1 MGPPPEWGEPEGGL
15 SFMMDSNKDID
26 LAWEFVEHTGKSLF
40 LTGKAGT
47 GKTTFLKRVATEST
61 KRKIVV
67 APTGVAAI
75 NAEGQTIH
83 SFFQIPPGPVFVPGS
98 QVQQKYNFSKIKR
111 RILATLDLLI
121 IDEVSMV
128 RCDLLDAVDSVLRR
142 YRHSLEPF
150 GGVQLLLIGDLQQL
164 TPVVTPQE
172 EPLLSRFYDTP
183 YFFGSTALKQVD
195 YVTIELKQV
204 YRQQQGAF
212 LEVLNHIRTGQPSA
226 QDLQLLNSR
235 CNPDFRPDAREG
247 YIRLTTHNYLA
258 DRYNE
263 RELEQ
268 LPGAATTLEAQ
279 VEGTFPE
286 SSFPTDQTLQLKVGA
301 QVMFVKNDPTG
312 KHRYYN
318 GLIGRVS
325 QLEENTLRVATP
337 DGREIDVEPLTWEN
351 LTYSMN
357 EETKEIEQKIVGTF
371 RQIPLRLAWAIT
383 IHKSQGLTFDK
394 AIIEADAAFA
404 SGQVYVALSRCRTL
418 EGLVL
423 AAPLPTR
430 AVFSD
435 PRVAN
440 YIGQQQAGAATSIDR
455 LHDIEN
461 EYYRQ
466 QLNELFSFD
475 ALLRTEKYFLRQLEE
490 FFSRFN
496 KELLA
501 DHRRAVKHL
510 ETDVEEVARKW
521 RLSMAAMS
529 NETLHGEPFL
539 ERTQQGCTYFYRKL
553 FPLTPLLQKSLKINS
568 KNRTA
573 LNRLQNAFE
582 DLLMAYLTKI
592 NLLFVMR
599 FCSFSLPVY
608 LKNKQMA
615 TLQAM
620 EGNVPE
626 EGDAPQP
633 EEKKAKPKTNR
644 PRPARKGPS
653 NGDRP

>member
-1 MGPPPEWGEPEGGL
+1 MEV
-15 SFMMDSNKDID
+15 NKEIE

-47 GKTTFLKRVATEST
+47 GKTTFLKRVAQEST

-142 YRHSLEPF
+142 YRHSNEPF

-164 TPVVTPQE
+164 TPVVTTQE
-172 EPLLSRFYDTP
+172 EPLISRFYDTP
-183 YFFGSTALKQVD
+183 YFFGSIALKQVD
-195 YVTIELKQV
+195 YVTIELKHV
-204 YRQQQGAF
+204 YRQHQGAF
-212 LEVLNHIRTGQPSA
+212 LELLNHIRTGQPSA
-226 QDLQLLNSR
+226 QDLQLINSR
-235 CNPDFRPDAREG
+235 CLPDFRPDAKEG

-263 RELEQ
+263 RELEK
-268 LPGAATTLEAQ
+268 LPGAATRIKAQ

-286 SSFPTDQTLQLKVGA
+286 SSFPTDEELVLKVGA

-318 GLIGRVS
+318 GLIGRVN
-325 QLEENTLRVATP
+325 LIEEGSLHVALP
-337 DGREIDVEPLTWEN
+337 DGKEIDVDPITWEN
-351 LTYSMN
+351 LTYTLN
-357 EETKEIEQKIVGTF
+357 EETKEIDQKVVGTF
-371 RQIPLRLAWAIT
+371 RQIPLRLAWAVT

-394 AIIEADAAFA
+394 AVIEADAAFA

-423 AAPLPTR
+423 AAPLPPR

-440 YIGQQQAGAATSIDR
+440 YIGQQQTGSASSIDR
-455 LHDIEN
+455 LPDIVN

-466 QLNELFSFD
+466 QLAELFTFD
-475 ALLRTEKYFLRQLEE
+475 ALMRSEKVFLRQLEDH
-490 FFSRFN
+490 FSRFN
-496 KELLA
+496 KELIT
-501 DHRRAVKHL
+501 DHMIAMEGL
-510 ETDVEEVARKW
+510 EANVREVARKW

-529 NETLHGEPFL
+529 NETLHSEPFL
-539 ERTQQGCTYFYRKL
+539 ERVQKGCSYFYQKL
-553 FPLTPLLQKSLKINS
+553 QPITDLLKRSMKIES
-568 KNRTA
+568 KNRAA
-573 LNRLQNAFE
+573 LNRLQNIFE
-582 DLLMAYLTKI
+582 DLIMAYLTKI
-592 NLLFVMR
+592 NLLFVMQH
-599 FCSFSLPVY
+599 CAFSLPIY

-626 EGDAPQP
+626 ESDAPQP
-633 EEKKAKPKTNR
+633 EAKKTKAKR
-644 PRPARKGPS
+644 PSRKGS
-653 NGDRP
+653 GNGNR